1 MTLQVRV
8 NLYREDNLTELGII
22 GLGRMGANRSEVRRF
37 WGLQE
42 GYCLMVGGAVSDVQ
56 RLPPIFESLAPSADR
71 GWAQVGPPGAGHF
84 VKKQ

>member
-1 MTLQVRV
+1 
-8 NLYREDNLTELGII
+8 
-22 GLGRMGANRSEVRRF
+22 
-37 WGLQE
+37 LQE

-71 GWAQVGPPGAGHF
+71 GWAHVGPPGAGHF